1 VLASYRSQL
10 QGRLAYI
17 HNNPMRRLDTVI
29 ITLKHME
36 ESVGD
41 FVGSFNMQAARSQ
54 ELASFLRH
62 AASVQSSRG
71 VDLVHG
77 TGDGT
82 HANTKTHSD
91 MDSFVHTSM
100 NLKIAVLRSCERVLV
115 ERLLRPV
122 QGLLTKVDTIKHL
135 FEKRRRY
142 QTDVDAYKRKVDVAR
157 SKAMKTSSAADHS
170 DLTRQTTKLRD
181 AKDRF
186 EEVDE
191 TAAAVISSIESSIAA
206 LTVDAFHT
214 QLAVTYHMHSFAA
227 DSFGAHL
234 PSVPETATPLVQLA
248 KYTKQAAANEVQT
261 SLGDAAALGGALSSH
276 RTGPPPSPLVASAGA
291 AGDAQRLRAGFA
303 FPSLAAANAGVAR
316 GESLPAHL
324 WGTDPASST
333 LQQPGR
339 LPAASTLKT
348 LHSVL
353 HDPHTTLSVMESGG
367 TAPYTGD
374 TSVQLLPPG
383 TPPAP
388 FSGDTGRLLTAST
401 PPASE
406 HEGGGTPAPD
416 DSTWDMPNSAE
427 EAVPLYGGMLVL
439 AGFDFVSGEEGDLL
453 MGEGDIVEVTEME
466 GEWWAGVV
474 LFPARDVGGIP
485 AAGRFNTAGVF
496 PSNYVTEWPPG
507 SGDSP

>member
-1 VLASYRSQL
+1 
-10 QGRLAYI
+10 
-17 HNNPMRRLDTVI
+17 M
-29 ITLKHME
+29 
-36 ESVGD
+36 GD
-41 FVGSFNMQAARSQ
+41 FIGSFNVQAARSQ

-82 HANTKTHSD
+82 RASEKTHSD

-142 QTDVDAYKRKVDVAR
+142 QTDVDAYKRKVDAAR
-157 SKAMKTSSAADHS
+157 GKAMKTAHAADHS
-170 DLTRQTTKLRD
+170 DMTRQATKLRD

-191 TAAAVISSIESSIAA
+191 AAAAAISSMESSIAA

-234 PSVPETATPLVQLA
+234 PTVPETATPLVQLA

-261 SLGDAAALGGALSSH
+261 AAGEGAHQGAGLSSH
-276 RTGPPPSPLVASAGA
+276 ITGAGGSSPPHSPLHAPIGGSPDG
-291 AGDAQRLRAGFA
+291 QRLRAGFA

-333 LQQPGR
+333 LKQPSK
-339 LPAASTLKT
+339 LPATSGLKT
-348 LHSVL
+348 LHNVL
-353 HDPHTTLSVMESGG
+353 HDPNTTLSVMESGG
-367 TAPYTGD
+367 TAPYAGD
-374 TSVQLLPPG
+374 ASVTQVAAAA
-383 TPPAP
+383 PPAP
-388 FSGDTGRLLTAST
+388 FTGDTGALPSPSSPPSENEDYTAEGT
-401 PPASE
+401 PPPQDDTWLLPA
-406 HEGGGTPAPD
+406 TP
-416 DSTWDMPNSAE
+416 E
-427 EAVPLYGGMLVL
+427 EVVPMYGGMLVRSC
-439 AGFDFVSGEEGDLL
+439 FDFASGEQGDLL
-453 MGEGDIVEVTEME
+453 MAEGDIVEVTEME

-474 LFPARDVGGIP
+474 LFPARDIGSVSV
-485 AAGRFNTAGVF
+485 ADRFNTAGVF
-496 PSNYVTEWPPG
+496 PSNYVEAWPPG
-507 SGDSP
+507 GDASAESDASP